1 MALKRSN
8 EFRVVENASELSF
21 KPDEGEALRVKRIEV
36 KGASAGDYASVYIGR
51 AIAGYF
57 AVNFEG
63 FNHLAP
69 RIAGVSARN
78 IFDVLEKNGMALIYP
93 VADGE
98 SFKVELGST
107 ADFIKVTYDVYDAG
121 DVKSDE
127 PNGSKSKE
135 LTYIAYLTNADEWT
149 KGDYYTLDKMINPV
163 EFPNFPVEP
172 VPSKAKIDVL
182 AVMGLPLAVSLGDGT
197 NTLGTSYTTRLRI
210 FYQRRVLFDPDRLG
224 WLFKGDSSL
233 TTTGTTKVY
242 SYDEIAN
249 EIPFS
254 SDYNRKL
261 KILNPNLSFEAG
273 EEVNFQVGASIDS
286 DVSIDAEKLMV
297 AILQKVTYE

>member
-8 EFRVVENASELSF
+8 EIKIVENASELSF
-21 KPDEGEALRVKRIEV
+21 KPDEGEAIRVKRIEV

-51 AIAGYF
+51 AISGYF
-57 AVNFEG
+57 AVNFNG

-69 RIAGVSARN
+69 DIAGVSQKN
-78 IFDVLEKNGMALIYP
+78 IFDVLAKKGIPLVYP
-93 VADGE
+93 VAEGE
-98 SFKVELGST
+98 SIKVELNNS
-107 ADFIKVTYDVYDAG
+107 ADFIKIVYDVYDAA

-135 LTYIAYLTNADEWT
+135 LTYIAYLTNADEWKT
-149 KGDYYTLDKMINPV
+149 GDYYTLDKMINPV

-172 VPSKAKIDVL
+172 VPSKAKMEVL
-182 AVMGLPLAVSLGDGT
+182 GIMGVPLAVSLGDGT
-197 NTLGTSYTTRLRI
+197 ATLGTSYTTRFRI

-242 SYDEIAN
+242 SYDEVAN
-249 EIPFS
+249 EMPFVAE
-254 SDYNRKL
+254 YNRRLKL
-261 KILNPNLSFEAG
+261 LDPTLSFEAG
-273 EEVNFQVGASIDS
+273 EEANFQVGASIDP

-297 AILQKVTYE
+297 AVLQKVTFE